1 MSETIVLGAPSKQ
14 GESAASKIKKVF
26 GKTNFPLKVLVE
38 NLMPRDCSFP
48 EVAGLSLR
56 HCANKSGLASKEV
69 LIPDL
74 STFCRLATSV
84 EQIAALNRYEQAL
97 KISSL
102 VDSPKVEPEAVKT
115 TAPKRRTSK
124 AKTTTVK
131 E

>member
-1 MSETIVLGAPSKQ
+1 MSESIVIGAPSKQ
-14 GESAASKIKKVF
+14 GESAASQVKKVF
-26 GKTNFPLKVLVE
+26 GKTDFPLKVQVE

-48 EVAGLSLR
+48 EVPGLSLR
-56 HCANKSGLASKEV
+56 HCANKSGLAVKEV

-84 EQIAALNRYEQAL
+84 EQIAVLNRYDQAL
-97 KISSL
+97 KISL
-102 VDSPKVEPEAVKT
+102 KDSPKVEPETVKT
-115 TAPKRRTSK
+115 TAQRKRTVK